1 MTTNRPAACKYTE
14 GQSVELQVTDFSP
27 AGFAAGM
34 PRIWVSA
41 IVETVVPRSNGHWDV
56 KLAYLDTFCFE
67 IVGPRGGNS
76 NIREV

>member
-1 MTTNRPAACKYTE
+1 
-14 GQSVELQVTDFSP
+14 
-27 AGFAAGM
+27 M